1 MNASQKVE
9 KPQPSV
15 RSPQVIVLSYNNV
28 GNFGDRLGYHQINQ
42 IIPPSCQVRHLNFTN
57 FAQYTGPMDLLVLG
71 IGNSLMKE
79 LLTPELMGFVAR
91 AGKSVGIFGT
101 QFRERIDRE
110 VMRALISKL
119 SHWFARHETDLEL
132 FGAGHHNV
140 SWLGDWLVD
149 SFPMAQALEDKVLI
163 VGNEIWQ
170 DLPLD
175 RTIQR
180 IQQHK
185 KVLSTRV
192 HPLLCALTSAE
203 QVAYAEQ
210 RQDGLDSGKFASML
224 VDIFGK
230 STPENVF
237 FPVDRAAVSN
247 YKLRVRK
254 QVRHLEVYL
263 SELMAVETRSAKPIG
278 PSGQ

>member
-1 MNASQKVE
+1 MNASLKTIDRPPDAE
-9 KPQPSV
+9 
-15 RSPQVIVLSYNNV
+15 SPQVIVLSYNNV

-42 IIPPSCQVRHLNFTN
+42 ILPPSCTVRHLNFTN
-57 FAQYTGPMDLLVLG
+57 YTQHDGKVDLLILG

-79 LLTPELMGFVAR
+79 LLTPELMKFVRGAQ
-91 AGKSVGIFGT
+91 KSVGIFGT
-101 QFRERIDRE
+101 QYRERIDPE
-110 VMRALISKL
+110 VFSTLISL
-119 SHWFARHETDLEL
+119 LTHWFARHQTDLDF
-132 FGAGHHNV
+132 FGSGHQNT

-149 SFPMAQALEDKVLI
+149 SFPMAKAQEDKILM

-192 HPLLCALTSAE
+192 HPLLCALTSAD
-203 QVAYAEQ
+203 QVAYTEQ
-210 RQDGLDSGKFASML
+210 KQDGLDSGKFSSML

-230 STPENVF
+230 SATEKVF
-237 FPVDRAAVSN
+237 FDVDRRAVTE
-247 YKLRVRK
+247 YKKRVRLNI
-254 QVRHLEVYL
+254 RHLETFL
-263 SELMAVETRSAKPIG
+263 TDLLN
-278 PSGQ
+278 